1 MPRTKGP
8 PTAAEYALLGLLQEG
23 PAHGYRL
30 AQRFAPGRDLG
41 LLYPLEQGMVY
52 ALLHELEARG
62 LITGCVEAVGPRP
75 PRTLFAI
82 TEAGAAQLRR
92 WLAEP
97 VEPLHRLRLDFLL
110 KLSFAFRLDPPG
122 ASRLIGEQLAA
133 GERYL
138 ADLDT
143 ELSGLDPDTLAYLV
157 LESKR
162 VAVAGFQTW
171 LRERGDRLQP
181 LQAPAAAAPERA
193 TAGEQRSPAGA

>member
-8 PTAAEYALLGLLQEG
+8 PTAAEYALLGLLQEA

-30 AQRFAPGRDLG
+30 AQRFAPGQDLG

-62 LITGCVEAVGPRP
+62 LVGGRLEPAGPRP

-82 TEAGAAQLRR
+82 TDAGAEHLRR
-92 WLAEP
+92 WLTEP

-110 KLSFAFRLDPPG
+110 KLSIALRLDPAG
-122 ASRLIGEQLAA
+122 AAQLIGEQLAA

-138 ADLDT
+138 ADVDAQ
-143 ELSGLDPDTLAYLV
+143 LS
-157 LESKR
+157 
-162 VAVAGFQTW
+162 
-171 LRERGDRLQP
+171 
-181 LQAPAAAAPERA
+181 
-193 TAGEQRSPAGA
+193 